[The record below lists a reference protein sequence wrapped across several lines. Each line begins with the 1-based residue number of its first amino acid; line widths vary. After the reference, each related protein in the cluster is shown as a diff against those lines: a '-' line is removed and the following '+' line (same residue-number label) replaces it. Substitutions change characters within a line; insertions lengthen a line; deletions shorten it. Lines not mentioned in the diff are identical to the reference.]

1 MTGIIYKDVAITHY
15 AYCDQDFINSGKSLV
30 KIWPPKGPQFSIQ
43 IIHKEFA
50 ENLFSG
56 IRRPYVTNSPNLK
69 DVTRWLRTFWDT
81 DIDRSDYSWSVD
93 ETREV
98 HQSER

>member
-1 MTGIIYKDVAITHY
+1 MTGIIYKDVAITHD

-69 DVTRWLRTFWDT
+69 DVTRWLRTFWDN